1 MLLALLA
8 FVVVVS
14 PGPTARSPASAS
26 SSFPAGYHTADQI
39 SSLLQQIA
47 SQYPTIA
54 SSQSIGPTWETT
66 QGLASRQM
74 MALRICSGCA
84 AGPRPAIVFFGG
96 QEADEIS
103 TSEVLLDFAQD
114 LVSRWPTDPDVDFL
128 LQSTTIWIVPL
139 TNPDGH
145 AKVEAGFSTWGK
157 NTDSSHNQP
166 GDASLTLPNGIGVDL
181 NRNFGYQW
189 GQGGASATPGDY
201 NYQGPSAFSEPEE
214 QAMRDFLTAVH
225 PAVTIDVHNP
235 LALVLW
241 PWGYQSPPAPDAAL
255 LSAAGTR
262 LAQLAGY
269 ASNQTYFAVGYTT
282 GDALDWS
289 YGTFGTL
296 GLGLELDQGYA
307 PDIGT
312 VQSIWQKNRTG
323 LYDAV
328 RWAMN
333 PVRAQGPGVNAA
345 NLSQSGGSVSL
356 QVTFSTTHA
365 GGSAVAEARYSI
377 DQPDPTT
384 SSQTLTL
391 SPASTG
397 FATGTPSFLP
407 ALGVHRI
414 YVAAKDAAG
423 QWGPVTALEYG
434 NLPNAAYFPL
444 VP

>member
-1 MLLALLA
+1 
-8 FVVVVS
+8 
-14 PGPTARSPASAS
+14 
-26 SSFPAGYHTADQI
+26 
-39 SSLLQQIA
+39 
-47 SQYPTIA
+47 
-54 SSQSIGPTWETT
+54 
-66 QGLASRQM
+66 
-74 MALRICSGCA
+74 
-84 AGPRPAIVFFGG
+84 
-96 QEADEIS
+96 
-103 TSEVLLDFAQD
+103 
-114 LVSRWPTDPDVDFL
+114 
-128 LQSTTIWIVPL
+128 
-139 TNPDGH
+139 
-145 AKVEAGFSTWGK
+145 
-157 NTDSSHNQP
+157 
-166 GDASLTLPNGIGVDL
+166 
-181 NRNFGYQW
+181 
-189 GQGGASATPGDY
+189 
-201 NYQGPSAFSEPEE
+201 
-214 QAMRDFLTAVH
+214 MRDFLTAVH

-391 SPASTG
+391 SPTSTG
-397 FATGTPSFLP
+397 FATGTTSFLP

-423 QWGPVTALEYG
+423 QWGPVTALEYS